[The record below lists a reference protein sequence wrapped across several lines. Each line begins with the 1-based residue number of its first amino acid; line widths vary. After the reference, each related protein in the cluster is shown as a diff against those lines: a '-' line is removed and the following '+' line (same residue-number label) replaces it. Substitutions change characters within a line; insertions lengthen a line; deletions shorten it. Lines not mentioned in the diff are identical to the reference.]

1 MLSKEKRL
9 KLKELSRIDLDPERL
24 EILRSH
30 LGRIEKSKNLEKTRQ
45 YLAPNSALIAKG
57 ADILFV
63 PKENILN
70 YLQNTDK
77 DIINLTKG
85 DKYFARSVSD
95 FLDMSAVEHPIYDRE
110 VIGVTA
116 LSPELTKI
124 CREDF
129 HESINQKISNGEIP
143 SGDQEFDFVVNS
155 IIANPDNLGKALER
169 GCPRSVAGVQMLAV
183 VAAALRRGELLVE
196 QRGLVRRHE
205 SQRVVR
211 VRRLAVRRHHVNPS
225 HPVAPRLLSP
235 RKVEVLLGV
244 ELGHCVAGDD
254 AAAERDVVLG
264 RGRVGGREDLALA
277 VNHADAVAAQP
288 PPLPQPPRLGAVG
301 ALHRRG
307 EVDVRGLVQHGVADL
322 REGAAPLPLRLALL
336 RRPDVGEACE
346 LAHDAAVSPGAE
358 RRR

>member
-9 KLKELSRIDLDPERL
+9 KLEELSRIDLDPERL

-30 LGRIEKSKNLEKTRQ
+30 FGRIEKSKNLEKTRQ

-143 SGDQEFDFVVNS
+143 SEDQEFDFVVNS

-169 GCPRSVAGVQMLAV
+169 GHNDLGGYIGTHIFKPEISEIYMCMIEDLHDLAEYSNGYKSEYDSTITKLIDSIIRKGHKSAGRKFRNPVRKCLDEIVFENNFIRPINYSSRLDDLTELDYKSLNSKLDLKIPLNGKGIPIISNGSANNHAV
-183 VAAALRRGELLVE
+183 IST
-196 QRGLVRRHE
+196 HN
-205 SQRVVR
+205 RV
-211 VRRLAVRRHHVNPS
+211 
-225 HPVAPRLLSP
+225 
-235 RKVEVLLGV
+235 
-244 ELGHCVAGDD
+244 
-254 AAAERDVVLG
+254 G
-264 RGRVGGREDLALA
+264 RGFS
-277 VNHADAVAAQP
+277 NP
-288 PPLPQPPRLGAVG
+288 I
-301 ALHRRG
+301 
-307 EVDVRGLVQHGVADL
+307 
-322 REGAAPLPLRLALL
+322 
-336 RRPDVGEACE
+336 
-346 LAHDAAVSPGAE
+346 
-358 RRR
+358 